1 MSSKKRS
8 LTRYVVIFVLA
19 QVAWFSLLGL
29 WIYRFIS
36 SRMILKQ
43 VDESLSSWIMSEGA
57 NIFTLVFGCFLFL
70 GISIGMSLIFR
81 NFTVQYKMTTLYDNF
96 IANITHELK
105 TPLASIQLNL
115 ETIKNRELPRQ
126 QQEKFVDLMLK
137 DTERLQRLVNTIL
150 EIAGMEQKKAVY
162 ECGVFKAGK
171 VMRELIRDSREQ
183 FKLSQNSVSVSG
195 HADCDCVIDKNS
207 FRILIDNLMDNAIKY
222 SRDDIHIDV
231 EMQCTPKK
239 FILEFF
245 DRGIG
250 IPPKYLKKI
259 FSKFHRVYRKD
270 APNVKGTGLGLHWV
284 KEIVKYH
291 GGKVKAFNHENGALF
306 RIELPIYRVTNKR
319 HLKRILKMSR
329 KLKAGFK

>member
-57 NIFTLVFGCFLFL
+57 NIFTLVLGCVLFL

-115 ETIKNRELPRQ
+115 ETIKNRALPRK

-137 DTERLQRLVNTIL
+137 DAERLQRLVNTIL
-150 EIAGMEQKKAVY
+150 EIAGMEQKKAGY
-162 ECGVFKAGK
+162 ECGVFKAGE
-171 VMRELIRDSREQ
+171 VMRELIQDSREQ
-183 FKLSQNSVSVSG
+183 FKLQENAVSVSG

-207 FRILIDNLMDNAIKY
+207 FRILIDNLMDNAIKF
-222 SRDDIHIDV
+222 SP
-231 EMQCTPKK
+231 EGKK
-239 FILEFF
+239 VQVIA
-245 DRGIG
+245 
-250 IPPKYLKKI
+250 
-259 FSKFHRVYRKD
+259 RKD
-270 APNVKGTGLGLHWV
+270 FQVDEDRIEVLVRDQGSGISRQNLKRIFEKFWQAPKEEGKKRKGIGLGLALV
-284 KEIVKYH
+284 KKIIDQHNCQIRVESTP
-291 GGKVKAFNHENGALF
+291 GKGTTFF
-306 RIELPIYRVTNKR
+306 FTLPVYSKTGSEPGQEPDRDED
-319 HLKRILKMSR
+319 
-329 KLKAGFK
+329 